1 MDTRKLISLV
11 ALALVAFLAYSSI
24 FFVDEREQALVSRL
38 GKIVDVVTE
47 PGLHFKRPVFDTVVY
62 FEKRLLTADAPPE
75 HILTGEKKQV
85 EVDYFVKWRIVD
97 VRKYYLTYGSVG
109 INPLRIEENA
119 VNQLSDYIK
128 NALQAQLGD
137 RTIEDVVWKER
148 DVIMKNLTAI
158 ANERMMPF
166 GIEVVDVRIKKMEL
180 PDKVRGSIFDRMRA
194 ERARVAN
201 ELRAEGAKQ
210 ARIIR
215 AGADRKKIELI
226 ADAQRR
232 ADILRGEGDA
242 LATEIYARAFE
253 QDREFYAFYRS
264 LEGYRNAFTGK
275 DDVLV
280 LDSDSEFFRYFD
292 GSRPPRK

>member
-85 EVDYFVKWRIVD
+85 EVDYFVKWRIID

-148 DVIMKNLTAI
+148 DVIMKNLTTI

>member
-1 MDTRKLISLV
+1 MDTKKLVSL
-11 ALALVAFLAYSSI
+11 LVLGLVVFLVYSSI

-38 GKIVDVVTE
+38 GKIVDVATE
-47 PGLHFKRPVFDTVVY
+47 PGLHFKRPVVDTVVY
-62 FEKRLLTADAPPE
+62 FEKRLLTADAEPE

-85 EVDYFVKWRIVD
+85 EVDYFVKWRIID

-109 INPLRIEENA
+109 INPQRIETNA
-119 VNQLSDYIK
+119 VSQLADTIK
-128 NALQAQLGD
+128 DALQAQLGD

-148 DVIMKNLTAI
+148 DVIMQNLTRI
-158 ANERMMPF
+158 ANERMLQV
-166 GIEVVDVRIKKMEL
+166 GVEVVDVRIKKMEL
-180 PDKVRGSIFDRMRA
+180 PAKVRDSIFKRMRA
-194 ERARVAN
+194 ERARIAN
-201 ELRAEGAKQ
+201 ELRAKGAKQ

-215 AGADRKKIELI
+215 AGADRQQVELI

-242 LATEIYARAFE
+242 RATEIYAQAYG

-292 GSRPPRK
+292 GSGVPRK